1 MEQDWKNGG
10 FGIYIHWPFCESKCP
25 YCDFN
30 SHVSLKIDQKAWLK
44 AYLKCLENASSKT
57 TPRLLNTIFFGGGTP
72 SLMNPEVVSEIIDKI
87 KSLWTVSNELEITLE
102 ANPSSVE
109 AIKFKDYQ
117 LAGINRL
124 SVGVQALN
132 NIDLKR
138 LGRLHSAT
146 EAINAI
152 EISNSIFS
160 QTSFDLIYARQEQT
174 IDEWSAELEKALRL
188 QTGHISLYQLTIEQG
203 TAFDSLYKSG
213 KLRGLPTDD
222 HSATLYELT
231 QSLCNKYNLPAYEV
245 SNHAKPGSESKHN
258 LIYWRYGDYLGIGP
272 GAHGRVTVDNK
283 KIATESERDPQKWLN
298 AVTKE
303 KIYEN
308 TVNIEPLDQ
317 AKEYILMGL
326 RISEGIS
333 LSRVEKI
340 CDHKIKECNIRY
352 LSDLGL
358 ITIDND
364 RLFVNTSGR
373 LVLNQIINKLT
384 EDTFY

>member
-1 MEQDWKNGG
+1 
-10 FGIYIHWPFCESKCP
+10 
-25 YCDFN
+25 
-30 SHVSLKIDQKAWLK
+30 
-44 AYLKCLENASSKT
+44 
-57 TPRLLNTIFFGGGTP
+57 
-72 SLMNPEVVSEIIDKI
+72 MNPEVVSEIIDKI

-109 AIKFKDYQ
+109 AFKFKDYQ

-132 NIDLKR
+132 NVDLKR

-146 EAINAI
+146 EAINAV

-174 IDEWSAELEKALRL
+174 IDEWSAELERALRL

-203 TAFDSLYKSG
+203 TAFDSLYKNG

-283 KIATESERDPQKWLN
+283 KIATESERNPEKWLN
-298 AVTKE
+298 AVTNE

-340 CDHKIKECNIRY
+340 CDHKIKERNIRY

-358 ITIDND
+358 ITINND
-364 RLFVNTSGR
+364 RLFVNASGR

>member
-1 MEQDWKNGG
+1 
-10 FGIYIHWPFCESKCP
+10 
-25 YCDFN
+25 
-30 SHVSLKIDQKAWLK
+30 
-44 AYLKCLENASSKT
+44 
-57 TPRLLNTIFFGGGTP
+57 
-72 SLMNPEVVSEIIDKI
+72 MNPEVVSEIIDKI

-109 AIKFKDYQ
+109 ANKFKDYQ

-132 NIDLKR
+132 NVDLKR

-146 EAINAI
+146 EAINAV

-174 IDEWSAELEKALRL
+174 IDEWSAELERALSL
-188 QTGHISLYQLTIEQG
+188 QTGHISLYQLTVEQG
-203 TAFDSLYKSG
+203 TAFGSLYKSG

-283 KIATESERDPQKWLN
+283 KIATESERNPEKWLN
-298 AVTKE
+298 AVTNE
-303 KIYEN
+303 KMYEN
-308 TVNIEPLDQ
+308 CVNIGPLDQ

-340 CDHKIKECNIRY
+340 CDHKIKERKIRY

-358 ITIDND
+358 ITINND
-364 RLFVNTSGR
+364 RLFVNASGR